1 MCICQSQSPSL
12 SLLHCQ
18 EKFLKKIKSVI
29 TVNTGMIKKLN
40 SLITDM
46 EKVLVIWIENQTS
59 PDIPLSQ
66 SLVQSKDLT
75 LFNSVKAERDKE
87 AAEEKSGVSRDWI
100 MRFKGE
106 KPSL

>member
-1 MCICQSQSPSL
+1 
-12 SLLHCQ
+12 
-18 EKFLKKIKSVI
+18 
-29 TVNTGMIKKLN
+29 MIKKLN

-59 PDIPLSQ
+59 QDIPLSQ
-66 SLVQSKDLT
+66 SLVQSKDPT

>member
-1 MCICQSQSPSL
+1 
-12 SLLHCQ
+12 
-18 EKFLKKIKSVI
+18 
-29 TVNTGMIKKLN
+29 MIKKLN

-46 EKVLVIWIENQTS
+46 EKVLVIWIENQS
-59 PDIPLSQ
+59 SQDIPLSQ

>member
-12 SLLHCQ
+12 SLPPCQ

>member
-1 MCICQSQSPSL
+1 
-12 SLLHCQ
+12 
-18 EKFLKKIKSVI
+18 
-29 TVNTGMIKKLN
+29 MIKKLN

-59 PDIPLSQ
+59 QDIPLSQ

>member
-1 MCICQSQSPSL
+1 
-12 SLLHCQ
+12 
-18 EKFLKKIKSVI
+18 
-29 TVNTGMIKKLN
+29 
-40 SLITDM
+40 M